1 MSVDP
6 LAEKYPNVGSYVYCV
21 NNPIRYIDPT
31 GMDWVESNETGDI
44 TWNKNVTSADNTPEG
59 FTYRGT
65 SYQREKIWTNQIVK
79 GNSESGQM
87 QESYNSDGNM
97 TYQNL
102 TPWIDAAFE
111 EFNKGVAETGSN
123 PEITKYWQYT
133 QMPAAAN
140 NGDKYAQW
148 VLTTDKES
156 WCAAFANW
164 TLETSGING
173 TMNAKAFSFKGW
185 GQDLGTTPA
194 YGAIAVMNYSHVGYV
209 VGQNSNGSL
218 ILLGG
223 NQPGNSVN
231 LNPTKQ
237 SLILQLRYP
246 VGYTPTSLSLPI
258 MNVQRGSMTY
268 GNTR

>member
-1 MSVDP
+1 
-6 LAEKYPNVGSYVYCV
+6 
-21 NNPIRYIDPT
+21 
-31 GMDWVESNETGDI
+31 
-44 TWNKNVTSADNTPEG
+44 
-59 FTYRGT
+59 
-65 SYQREKIWTNQIVK
+65 
-79 GNSESGQM
+79 M

-173 TMNAKAFSFKGW
+173 
-185 GQDLGTTPA
+185 
-194 YGAIAVMNYSHVGYV
+194 AIAVMNYSHVGYV

-237 SLILQLRYP
+237 SLIFTIKVSCRL
-246 VGYTPTSLSLPI
+246 YTNFTFSSNNECSTWLNDLWQYSLI
-258 MNVQRGSMTY
+258 Y
-268 GNTR
+268 